1 MLEVKNVKVG
11 VNGNEIL
18 KGVNL
23 VVEDRSIHSLLGVN
37 GTGKSTLANVI
48 MGTRDYKISSGEIIF
63 DGKKIDKLSITE
75 RAKLGITIAWQNV
88 PAFEGIT
95 VYEYINIHRNLKK
108 SFIEEC
114 LYMVGLSP
122 EKYLLRYVDDNLS
135 GGERKR
141 IELASIIAM
150 KPKLAI
156 LDEVDSGIDFIS
168 LDDIKNVIRKI
179 KEFGGS
185 VLLITHN
192 ENIVTISD
200 KTSIMC
206 GGVIVDTGKPKDMAL
221 YFKKEC
227 KQCDH
232 INFPTKSL

>member
-232 INFPTKSL
+232 INCPTKSL

>member
-168 LDDIKNVIRKI
+168 LDDIKNVIGKI
-179 KEFGGS
+179 KEFRGS

-232 INFPTKSL
+232 INCPTKSL